1 MGLLITAYFWILF
14 TILVM
19 VAAFTRKRDCLGWAL
34 ISFIISPIMALLF
47 ILVLGTAKEE
57 AAK

>member
-34 ISFIISPIMALLF
+34 LSLLITPVMSLLF
-47 ILVLGTAKEE
+47 ILVMGTAKEE